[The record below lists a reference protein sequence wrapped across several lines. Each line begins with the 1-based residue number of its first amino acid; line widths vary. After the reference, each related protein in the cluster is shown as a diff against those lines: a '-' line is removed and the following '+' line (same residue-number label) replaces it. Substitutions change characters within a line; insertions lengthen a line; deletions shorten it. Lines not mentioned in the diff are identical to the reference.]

1 MPPFSCYTDMES
13 TRYIIKI
20 CSSRPCHT
28 IRSEDLIEIMEDALG
43 VKAGE
48 TSPDGMFSLEVLN
61 CLGMCDHPPSM
72 MINDTHYGDL
82 KADRVKKLIADLKS

>member
-1 MPPFSCYTDMES
+1 MPPFCYDTNMKPA
-13 TRYIIKI
+13 RYIIRI

-28 IRSEDLIEIMEDALG
+28 VRSEDLIKLIEDELG
-43 VKAGE
+43 VKDGE
-48 TSPDGMFSLEVLN
+48 ASPDGMFTLEVVN

-82 KADRVKKLIADLKS
+82 NMERVKKLIAGLKS

>member
-1 MPPFSCYTDMES
+1 MPPFSCYTDMEP
-13 TRYIIKI
+13 TRYIIRI
-20 CSSRPCHT
+20 CSSQPCHT
-28 IRSEDLIEIMEDALG
+28 VRSEDLIKITEGALD

-48 TSPDGMFSLEVLN
+48 TSSDGMFSLEVVN

-82 KADRVKKLIADLKS
+82 NADRVNKLIAGLKS